1 MIKSIHSSS
10 PFLTV
15 SGGNPGSTYIGN
27 FNGTGVGNMRYNP
40 NSQNI
45 EVYDGSTWIILSAHH
60 ATINLNDEVV
70 SLLEWARKKRN
81 EELEREQ
88 LAQTSS
94 VIKDLIM
101 QIKDKEEQINMIQT
115 LLNSS
120 GHIEIKTG
128 HIEIKNSMVP

>member
-27 FNGTGVGNMRYNP
+27 YSNAPGVGNMRYNP
-40 NSQNI
+40 SNQNI

-60 ATINLNDEVV
+60 TNINLSDDAV

-81 EELEREQ
+81 EELELER
-88 LAQTSS
+88 LAQTSTA
-94 VIKDLIM
+94 IKDLIT
-101 QIKDKEEQINMIQT
+101 QIEEKEEQIRVVQT
-115 LLNSS
+115 LLK
-120 GHIEIKTG
+120 EEVKA
-128 HIEIKNSMVP
+128 

>member
-27 FNGTGVGNMRYNP
+27 YSNAPGVGNMRYNP
-40 NSQNI
+40 SNQNI

-60 ATINLNDEVV
+60 TNINLSDDAV

-81 EELEREQ
+81 EELELER
-88 LAQTSS
+88 LAQTSPA
-94 VIKDLIM
+94 IKDLIT
-101 QIKDKEEQINMIQT
+101 QIEEKEEQIRVVQT
-115 LLNSS
+115 LLK
-120 GHIEIKTG
+120 EEVK
-128 HIEIKNSMVP
+128 V

>member
-27 FNGTGVGNMRYNP
+27 YSTNAPGVGNMRYNP
-40 NSQNI
+40 NNQNI

-60 ATINLNDEVV
+60 TNINLSDDAV

-81 EELEREQ
+81 EELELER
-88 LAQTSS
+88 LAQTSPA
-94 VIKDLIM
+94 IKDLIT
-101 QIKDKEEQINMIQT
+101 QIEEKEEQIRVVQT
-115 LLNSS
+115 LLK
-120 GHIEIKTG
+120 EEVKA
-128 HIEIKNSMVP
+128 

>member
-10 PFLTV
+10 PFLTI

-60 ATINLNDEVV
+60 ATINLNDEAV

-81 EELEREQ
+81 EEFEIKQ
-88 LAQTSS
+88 LAETNPA
-94 VIKDLIM
+94 IKDLVT
-101 QIKDKEEQINMIQT
+101 QIKEKEEQIRVVQT
-115 LLNSS
+115 L
-120 GHIEIKTG
+120 IK
-128 HIEIKNSMVP
+128 EEVKV

>member
-27 FNGTGVGNMRYNP
+27 YSNAPGVGNMRYNP
-40 NSQNI
+40 NNQNI

-60 ATINLNDEVV
+60 TNINLSDEAV

-81 EELEREQ
+81 EELERER
-88 LAQTSS
+88 LAETSPA
-94 VIKDLIM
+94 IKDLVN
-101 QIKDKEEQINMIQT
+101 QIKDKEEQIKIVQT
-115 LLNSS
+115 LLK
-120 GHIEIKTG
+120 EEVK
-128 HIEIKNSMVP
+128 V

>member
-27 FNGTGVGNMRYNP
+27 YSTNAPGVGNMRYNP

-60 ATINLNDEVV
+60 TNINLSDEAV
-70 SLLEWARKKRN
+70 SLLEWARNKRN
-81 EELEREQ
+81 EDLERER
-88 LAQTSS
+88 LAQTNP
-94 VIKDLIM
+94 VIKDLINQVKEKQE
-101 QIKDKEEQINMIQT
+101 QIKIVQTLIKEEV
-115 LLNSS
+115 
-120 GHIEIKTG
+120 K
-128 HIEIKNSMVP
+128 V

>member
-10 PFLTV
+10 PFLYI

-60 ATINLNDEVV
+60 ATINLSDETI

-81 EELEREQ
+81 EEFEIKQ
-88 LAQTSS
+88 LAETNPA
-94 VIKDLIM
+94 IKDLVT
-101 QIKDKEEQINMIQT
+101 QIKEKEEQIRVVQT
-115 LLNSS
+115 L
-120 GHIEIKTG
+120 IK
-128 HIEIKNSMVP
+128 EEVKV